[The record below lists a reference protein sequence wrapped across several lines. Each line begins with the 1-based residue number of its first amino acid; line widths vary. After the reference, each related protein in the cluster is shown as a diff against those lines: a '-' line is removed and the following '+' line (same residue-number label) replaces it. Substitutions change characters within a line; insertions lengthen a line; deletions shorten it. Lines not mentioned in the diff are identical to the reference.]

1 VPGDRPLLDLGGS
14 LADRDGVHD
23 LPPAMPAGGVCPRP
37 ALHPT
42 GPQMR
47 CQLTLE
53 RTAGLHEQR
62 QIDRLVG
69 PHISGESGKLRTSQ
83 PAICCGDQSSP
94 SLTPPPPVAAG
105 WSPTCTASGA
115 APGPR
120 IPIGSRGSVTAAAAV
135 ADQLPRHRR
144 GGPAQPPSDR
154 PHRLIFIVACADVYQ
169 PDGPVPFGGGR
180 SRTPPVSDSS
190 SNACATAP
198 WKHWVALGEGYSGV
212 RASA

>member
-14 LADRDGVHD
+14 LADRDSVHD

-94 SLTPPPPVAAG
+94 SLTP
-105 WSPTCTASGA
+105 TTA
-115 APGPR
+115 R
-120 IPIGSRGSVTAAAAV
+120 SRGLVTN
-135 ADQLPRHRR
+135 L
-144 GGPAQPPSDR
+144 
-154 PHRLIFIVACADVYQ
+154 HRLGRRAGPTHPDRQ
-169 PDGPVPFGGGR
+169 PRLGNGGGR
-180 SRTPPVSDSS
+180 RCGPAPATPSRRPCPAAERPP
-190 SNACATAP
+190 AP
-198 WKHWVALGEGYSGV
+198 THIHRGMCGRL
-212 RASA
+212 SA